1 MKKTFTVVR
10 IELGTIEAYSQSQ
23 AEQEIETN
31 GFHVNHS
38 EEKVFDPEKFDKKSW
53 DFWNN
58 LGFDSISEIYRKV
71 FFVNSKMNKYKAVL
85 MHDDGRTTINVYA
98 RNYQSAIQQIMNNEN
113 CPESAIKSLEL
124 HTD

>member
-10 IELGTIEAYSQSQ
+10 IELGTIEAYSQPQ
-23 AEQEIETN
+23 AEGLVELD
-31 GFHVNHS
+31 GFQVNHS
-38 EEKVFDPEKFDKKSW
+38 EEKIFDPEKFDKKSW

-85 MHDDGRTTINVYA
+85 MHDDGRITLTVYA
-98 RNYQSAIQQIMNNEN
+98 RNYQSAIQQIMNNEK
-113 CPESAIKSLEL
+113 CPESAIISLEIK
-124 HTD
+124 TD

>member
-10 IELGTIEAYSQSQ
+10 IELGTIEAYSQTQ
-23 AEQEIETN
+23 AENLLETN

-85 MHDDGRTTINVYA
+85 MHDDGKTTLTVYA
-98 RNYQSAIQQIMNNEN
+98 RNYQSAIQQIMNNEK
-113 CPESAIKSLEL
+113 CPESAIISLEIK
-124 HTD
+124 TD

>member
-10 IELGTIEAYSQSQ
+10 IELGTIEAYSQTQ
-23 AEQEIETN
+23 AENLLETN

-85 MHDDGRTTINVYA
+85 MHDDGRTTLTVYA
-98 RNYQSAIQQIMNNEN
+98 RNYQSAIQQIMNNEK
-113 CPESAIKSLEL
+113 CPESAIISLEIK
-124 HTD
+124 TD

>member
-23 AEQEIETN
+23 AEAIIETD

-53 DFWNN
+53 NFWNN

-124 HTD
+124 HSD

>member
-1 MKKTFTVVR
+1 MKKLFTVVR

-23 AEQEIETN
+23 AEQEIESD

-38 EEKVFDPEKFDKKSW
+38 EEKVFDQNKLDSKSW

-58 LGFDSISEIYRKV
+58 LGFDSISEMYRKV
-71 FFVNSKMNKYKAVL
+71 FSINSKMNRYKAVL
-85 MHDDGRTTINVYA
+85 NHDDGKFELTVYA
-98 RNYQSAIQQIMNNEN
+98 RNFQSAIQQIMNNEK

-124 HTD
+124 KGD

>member
-1 MKKTFTVVR
+1 MKRLFTVVR

-23 AEQEIETN
+23 AEQEIESD

-38 EEKVFDPEKFDKKSW
+38 EEKVFDQNKLDSKSW

-58 LGFDSISEIYRKV
+58 LGFDSISEMYRKV
-71 FFVNSKMNKYKAVL
+71 FSINSKMNRYKAVL
-85 MHDDGRTTINVYA
+85 KHDDGKFELTVYA
-98 RNYQSAIQQIMNNEN
+98 RNFQSAIQQIMNNEK

-124 HTD
+124 KGD

>member
-1 MKKTFTVVR
+1 MKKTFTIVR

-23 AEQEIETN
+23 AEGLVETD

-85 MHDDGRTTINVYA
+85 MHDDGRTTLTVYA

>member
-1 MKKTFTVVR
+1 MKRLFTVVR

-23 AEQEIETN
+23 AEQEIESD

-38 EEKVFDPEKFDKKSW
+38 EEKVFDQNKLDSKSW

-58 LGFDSISEIYRKV
+58 LGFDSISEMYRKV
-71 FFVNSKMNKYKAVL
+71 FSINSKMNRYKAVL
-85 MHDDGRTTINVYA
+85 NHDDGKFELTVYA
-98 RNYQSAIQQIMNNEN
+98 RNFQSAIQQIMNNEK

-124 HTD
+124 KGD

>member
-10 IELGTIEAYSQSQ
+10 IELGTIEAYSQTQ
-23 AEQEIETN
+23 AENLLETN

-85 MHDDGRTTINVYA
+85 MHDDGRTTITVYA

>member
-10 IELGTIEAYSQSQ
+10 IELGTIEAYSQPQ
-23 AEQEIETN
+23 AEGLVELD
-31 GFHVNHS
+31 GFQVNHS
-38 EEKVFDPEKFDKKSW
+38 EEKIFDPEKFDKKSW

-85 MHDDGRTTINVYA
+85 MNDDGRITLTVYA
-98 RNYQSAIQQIMNNEN
+98 RNYQSAIQQIMNNEK
-113 CPESAIKSLEL
+113 CPESEIISLEL
-124 HTD
+124 KGD

>member
-1 MKKTFTVVR
+1 MKRVFTVVR

-23 AEQEIETN
+23 AEQEIESD
-31 GFHVNHS
+31 GFQVNHS
-38 EEKVFDPEKFDKKSW
+38 EEKVFDQNKLDSKSW

-71 FFVNSKMNKYKAVL
+71 FSINSKMNRYKAVL
-85 MHDDGRTTINVYA
+85 KHDDGKFELTVYA
-98 RNYQSAIQQIMNNEN
+98 RNFQSAIQQIMNNEK

-124 HTD
+124 KGD

>member
-1 MKKTFTVVR
+1 MKRLFTVVR

-23 AEQEIETN
+23 AEQEIESD

-38 EEKVFDPEKFDKKSW
+38 EEKVFDQDKLDSKSW

-58 LGFDSISEIYRKV
+58 LGFDSISEMYRKV
-71 FFVNSKMNKYKAVL
+71 FSINSKMNRYKAVL
-85 MHDDGRTTINVYA
+85 NHDDGKFELTVYA
-98 RNYQSAIQQIMNNEN
+98 RNFQSAIQQIMNNEK

-124 HTD
+124 KGD

>member
-23 AEQEIETN
+23 AEGIIETN
-31 GFHVNHS
+31 SFQVNHS
-38 EEKVFDPEKFDKKSW
+38 EKKVFDPEKFDKKSW

-85 MHDDGRTTINVYA
+85 MHDDGKTTINVYA

-124 HTD
+124 HAD

>member
-1 MKKTFTVVR
+1 MKRLFTVVR

-23 AEQEIETN
+23 AEQEIESD

-38 EEKVFDPEKFDKKSW
+38 EEKVFDQDKLDSKSW

-71 FFVNSKMNKYKAVL
+71 FSINSKMNRYKAVL
-85 MHDDGRTTINVYA
+85 KHDDGKFELTVYA
-98 RNYQSAIQQIMNNEN
+98 RNFQSAIQQIMNNEK

-124 HTD
+124 KGD

>member
-1 MKKTFTVVR
+1 MKRLFTVVR

-23 AEQEIETN
+23 AEQEIESD

-38 EEKVFDPEKFDKKSW
+38 EEKVFDQDKLNSKSW

-58 LGFDSISEIYRKV
+58 LGFDSISEMYRKV
-71 FFVNSKMNKYKAVL
+71 FSINSKMNRYKAVL
-85 MHDDGRTTINVYA
+85 KHDDGKFELTVYA
-98 RNYQSAIQQIMNNEN
+98 RNFQSAIQQIMNNEK

-124 HTD
+124 KGD

>member
-23 AEQEIETN
+23 AEQEIESD

-38 EEKVFDPEKFDKKSW
+38 EEKIFDPEKFDKKSW

-85 MHDDGRTTINVYA
+85 MNDDGRITLTVYA
-98 RNYQSAIQQIMNNEN
+98 RNYQSAIQQIMNNEK
-113 CPESAIKSLEL
+113 CPESEIISLEL
-124 HTD
+124 KGD

>member
-10 IELGTIEAYSQSQ
+10 IELGTIEAYNQTQ
-23 AEQEIETN
+23 AENLLETN

-85 MHDDGRTTINVYA
+85 MHDDGKTTLTVYA
-98 RNYQSAIQQIMNNEN
+98 RNYQSAIQQIMNNEK
-113 CPESAIKSLEL
+113 CPESAIISLEIK
-124 HTD
+124 TD

>member
-10 IELGTIEAYSQSQ
+10 IELGTIEAYSQPQ
-23 AEQEIETN
+23 AEGLVESD
-31 GFHVNHS
+31 GFQVNHS

-85 MHDDGRTTINVYA
+85 MHDDGRTTLTVYA
-98 RNYQSAIQQIMNNEN
+98 RNYQSAIQQIMNNEK
-113 CPESAIKSLEL
+113 CPESAIISLEIK
-124 HTD
+124 TD

>member
-1 MKKTFTVVR
+1 MKRLFTVVR

-23 AEQEIETN
+23 AEQEIESD
-31 GFHVNHS
+31 GFQVNHS
-38 EEKVFDPEKFDKKSW
+38 EEKVFDQNKLDSKSW

-71 FFVNSKMNKYKAVL
+71 FSINSKMNRYKAVL
-85 MHDDGRTTINVYA
+85 KHDDGKFELTVYA
-98 RNYQSAIQQIMNNEN
+98 RNFQSAIQQIMNNEK

-124 HTD
+124 KGD

>member
-10 IELGTIEAYSQSQ
+10 IELGTIEAYNQTQ
-23 AEQEIETN
+23 AEGIIETN

>member
-1 MKKTFTVVR
+1 MKRLFTVVR

-23 AEQEIETN
+23 AEQEIESD

-38 EEKVFDPEKFDKKSW
+38 EEKVFDQDKLDSKSW

-58 LGFDSISEIYRKV
+58 LGFDSISEMYRKV
-71 FFVNSKMNKYKAVL
+71 FSINSKMNRYKAVL
-85 MHDDGRTTINVYA
+85 KHDDGKFELTVYA
-98 RNYQSAIQQIMNNEN
+98 RNFQSAIQQIMNNEK

-124 HTD
+124 KGD

>member
-23 AEQEIETN
+23 AEQEIETD

-53 DFWNN
+53 NFWNN

-85 MHDDGRTTINVYA
+85 MHDDGRTTLTVYA
-98 RNYQSAIQQIMNNEN
+98 RNYQSAIQQIINNEN
-113 CPESAIKSLEL
+113 CLESAIKSLEL

>member
-23 AEQEIETN
+23 AEAIIETD

-58 LGFDSISEIYRKV
+58 LGFDSISEMYRKV
-71 FFVNSKMNKYKAVL
+71 FSINFKTNRYKAVL
-85 MHDDGRTTINVYA
+85 KHDDGKFELTVYA
-98 RNYQSAIQQIMNNEN
+98 RNYQSAIQQIMNNEK
-113 CPESAIKSLEL
+113 CPESAIISLEIK
-124 HTD
+124 TD

>member
-23 AEQEIETN
+23 AEQEIETD

>member
-10 IELGTIEAYSQSQ
+10 IELGTIEAYSQPQ
-23 AEQEIETN
+23 AEGLVEID

-85 MHDDGRTTINVYA
+85 MHDDGRTTLTVYA
-98 RNYQSAIQQIMNNEN
+98 RNYQSAIQQIMNNEK
-113 CPESAIKSLEL
+113 CPESAIISLEIK
-124 HTD
+124 TD

>member
-10 IELGTIEAYSQSQ
+10 IELGTIEAYSQTQ
-23 AEQEIETN
+23 AENLLETN

-85 MHDDGRTTINVYA
+85 MHDDVRTTSTVYA
-98 RNYQSAIQQIMNNEN
+98 RNYQSAIQQIMNKEK
-113 CPESAIKSLEL
+113 CPKSAIIWLEIK
-124 HTD
+124 TD

>member
-1 MKKTFTVVR
+1 MKKTFTVIR
-10 IELGTIEAYSQSQ
+10 IEFGTIEAHSQPQ
-23 AEQEIETN
+23 AENLIETN

-85 MHDDGRTTINVYA
+85 MHDDGRTTITVYA

>member
-10 IELGTIEAYSQSQ
+10 IELGTIEAYSQPQ
-23 AEQEIETN
+23 AEGLVELD
-31 GFHVNHS
+31 GFQVNHS
-38 EEKVFDPEKFDKKSW
+38 EEKVFDQDKLDSKSW

-71 FFVNSKMNKYKAVL
+71 FSINSKMNRYKAVL
-85 MHDDGRTTINVYA
+85 KHDDGKFELTVYA
-98 RNYQSAIQQIMNNEN
+98 RNFQSAIQQIMNNEK

-124 HTD
+124 KGD